1 MNKVFNPYLWKFILV
16 FFFYD
21 ILVYSRNMEEHI
33 EHLETV
39 LGELQRH
46 SLYANMKKCLFAQ
59 TRVKYLGLVV
69 STDWVVVDQSKVAA
83 MLKWPMPKTL
93 KQLRGS

>member
-1 MNKVFNPYLWKFILV
+1 MNKVFNPYLCKFILV
-16 FFFYD
+16 YFDD
-21 ILVYSRNMEEHI
+21 ILVYRHNMEEHI

-59 TRVKYLGLVV
+59 TRVKYLGHVV
-69 STDWVVVDQSKVAA
+69 STDWVVVDQFKVAA
-83 MLKWPMPKTL
+83 MLEWPMPKTL